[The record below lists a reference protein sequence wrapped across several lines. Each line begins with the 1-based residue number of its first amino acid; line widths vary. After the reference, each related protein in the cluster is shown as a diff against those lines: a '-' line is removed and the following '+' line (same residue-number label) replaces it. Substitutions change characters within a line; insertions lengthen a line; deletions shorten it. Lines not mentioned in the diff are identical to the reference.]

1 MKRIILPT
9 LILLAASAGISLHA
23 QETDSIASRQADSL
37 RHVFGRQH
45 LAPTNAISTPYADT
59 LDTGNPAVKVVLY
72 DNGTYRYVRD
82 LSLMAADSVFT
93 ECWDTRNV
101 NPYRSEPD
109 PIPDKFTLWVVDSL
123 GAYCCPN
130 QVKPRSLFGYRHG
143 RRHQGIDLP
152 LSTGTPVPAAF
163 DGKVRISDYVSGYG
177 NLVVIR
183 HANGLETFYGHLSKR
198 NVQSGDWVSAGEII
212 GLGGSTGRSTGP
224 HLHFETRY
232 RGAAFDPAWLIDFE
246 TGTLRHR
253 LLKIRSWYFNPNQRY
268 VQNVDDEDEIFRTDE
283 EDRLLAEEQ
292 AKKEAAARA
301 AREAAAI
308 KYHTVRSGDTLSSI
322 AKRYHTTVNRL
333 CQLNGIKSTTIL
345 QIGKRLRVN

>member
-1 MKRIILPT
+1 MKK
-9 LILLAASAGISLHA
+9 ILLLLLSVCAGLSLQA
-23 QETDSIASRQADSL
+23 QEESREADSL
-37 RHVFGRQH
+37 RHVFGRQQVETLSH
-45 LAPTNAISTPYADT
+45 RTTPYADT
-59 LDTGNPAVKVVLY
+59 LDTGNPGVKVVLY
-72 DNGTYRYVRD
+72 NNGTYRYVKD
-82 LSLMAADSVFT
+82 PSLVAVDSVFT
-93 ECWDTRNV
+93 ECWDTRAV
-101 NPYRSEPD
+101 NPYREDPD
-109 PIPDKFTLWVVDSL
+109 SIPDRFSLWIVDTLDSYTCPYVVR
-123 GAYCCPN
+123 
-130 QVKPRSLFGYRHG
+130 PRSQFGYRHG

-152 LSTGTPVPAAF
+152 YPTGTPVAAAF
-163 DGKVRISDYVSGYG
+163 DGKVRISDYVGGYG

-198 NVQSGDWVSAGEII
+198 NVESGDWVSAGDII

-232 RGAAFDPAWLIDFE
+232 KGAAFDPAWLIDFE

-301 AREAAAI
+301 AAEAAAMR
-308 KYHTVRSGDTLSSI
+308 YHTVRSGDTLSGI
-322 AKRYHTTVNRL
+322 AKKYGTSVREICR
-333 CQLNGIKSTTIL
+333 LNGIKETIIL
-345 QIGKRLRVN
+345 QVGKRLRVR